1 MTKIKNT
8 KKGMAK
14 KTLSMS
20 LVVAMLATSNVP
32 VWAAE
37 FSDGSE
43 PSVTTETPVAETFSD
58 DAAEAPVVEDNT
70 ADVNAANEAE
80 VSGNQYSVTYTPIS
94 FTATGAASTPVEKN
108 TMTWADGTLSTT
120 VSVTDNKILTD
131 AKVYATWKVD
141 NVAVG
146 DLASTTAGTFTNDV
160 ATITPTPYTVS
171 SATANKTCLL
181 YTSPSP
187 RDCS

>member
-1 MTKIKNT
+1 
-8 KKGMAK
+8 
-14 KTLSMS
+14 
-20 LVVAMLATSNVP
+20 MLATSNVP

-94 FTATGAASTPVEKN
+94 FTATGATSTPVEKN

-131 AKVYATWKVD
+131 AKY
-141 NVAVG
+141 NR
-146 DLASTTAGTFTNDV
+146 
-160 ATITPTPYTVS
+160 
-171 SATANKTCLL
+171 LL
-181 YTSPSP
+181 GKLMEGCKRFSYLLQQQHSPMMCNINNCIYFS
-187 RDCS
+187 CW